1 MEIDC
6 MLEFRHS
13 TWRLDVLQDP
23 KLNVLAATSLAED
36 DQRGRR

>member
-1 MEIDC
+1 
-6 MLEFRHS
+6 MLEFRRS

-23 KLNVLAATSLAED
+23 KLNVLAAPSLAED